1 MSGERNKHTPQ
12 DATGAERLADLA
24 SRQVVR
30 NVALEKDNDTILPE
44 SRELTEEEK
53 QADVIP
59 EDFDSFNLDAVSK
72 LEQTKENPVEPE
84 ES

>member
-1 MSGERNKHTPQ
+1 MTDERDQRDPQ
-12 DATGAERLADLA
+12 DETGFERLSDLA

-30 NVALEKDNDTILPE
+30 NVTLENENDSILPE
-44 SRELTEEEK
+44 TRELSEEEK
-53 QADVIP
+53 QANTAP

-72 LEQTKENPVEPE
+72 LEQTKENQSGPE